1 MRATLV
7 IVLGFIIL
15 FGSAILVSHKVNV
28 TAGIIEESLE
38 QVSTLIETDEWDK
51 ASQIINNNYESWQE
65 AKRWWALVVNH
76 NVLNNVEISYQR
88 LNRLV
93 YYQEKSFSLAELDT
107 LITLLKDIP
116 ETESLRI
123 INIF

>member
-1 MRATLV
+1 MRATV
-7 IVLGFIIL
+7 IIVLGFIIL
-15 FGSAILVSHKVNV
+15 FGSAILVSYKVNE
-28 TAGIIEESLE
+28 TASMIEENLE
-38 QVSTLIETDEWDK
+38 QAGTFIETDEWEK
-51 ASQIINNNYESWQE
+51 ASQIINNNYESWQ
-65 AKRWWALVVNH
+65 KTKQWWALVVNH

-116 ETESLRI
+116 ETESLKI